1 MLVKNWMTSNPL
13 TLAPE
18 ESVRSALR
26 LLRRHRFQ
34 QFPVIKDGK
43 LVGMITARDF
53 RGASKRLKTVAEAM
67 INDPPTV
74 SEDTTLEEAARIV
87 CNRKINT
94 LSVISGKKE
103 LVGIITVADIVN
115 GLVDSLGSY
124 EEPIIE
130 KLKYL
135 KM

>member
-67 INDPPTV
+67 INDPRLMILPLFQKIQHWKRP
-74 SEDTTLEEAARIV
+74 LE
-87 CNRKINT
+87 
-94 LSVISGKKE
+94 
-103 LVGIITVADIVN
+103 
-115 GLVDSLGSY
+115 
-124 EEPIIE
+124 
-130 KLKYL
+130 
-135 KM
+135 

>member
-1 MLVKNWMTSNPL
+1 MLVRGWMTSNPL

-18 ESVRSALR
+18 ESVRSALG
-26 LLRRHRFQ
+26 LLKRYRFH

-43 LVGMITARDF
+43 LVGMITAKDF
-53 RGASKRLKTVAEAM
+53 RGASKRLKTIAEVM

-74 SEDTTLEEAARIV
+74 SEDTTLEDAARIV
-87 CNRKINT
+87 CKLKINA
-94 LSVISGKKE
+94 LPVISGKNE
-103 LVGIITVADIVN
+103 LVGIIAVADIVN
-115 GLVDSLGSY
+115 GLIDSLGSY